1 MTINRLLTRASIA
14 VHLPPLSLALD
25 GRIFTAKFLISSLGG
40 ADTNNY
46 YLYSQMAKQL
56 LRFRI

>member
-46 YLYSQMAKQL
+46 YLYS
-56 LRFRI
+56 